1 MKIKLLTFIIA
12 SSLLTGCFPEDTPLP
27 PYEADASVEQLQIP
41 MATFDERLNEYTY
54 KHYFY
59 LDLKTGTLQQAAR
72 ASWDLGFETSP
83 EGYRIILNTANY
95 MQAANLGTVP
105 FDTVLTE
112 AGVKN
117 LTYEFDDPSGEWA
130 RSAIGDWWNA
140 DNETATGDLYI
151 INRGYDASAN
161 LLGYMKVRFEA
172 VDESTFRFRYGS
184 LDGSFSEVAT
194 ITKDPDYNFS
204 FFSLETGE
212 SVRVQPPK
220 TDWDISFSYFS
231 YRYPDGFP
239 YWLSG
244 VLNNRYRVQSA
255 SVMDSTLTFETLT
268 LADTSRVEFTTALDE
283 IGFDW
288 KEYLFGPPARYVTY
302 SDMLY
307 FVRDTE
313 GYYYKLRFLDFY
325 NDQGIRGF
333 PTMEY
338 VRL

>member
-1 MKIKLLTFIIA
+1 MHIKVLTSIIA
-12 SSLLTGCFPEDTPLP
+12 VLLLCSCFPEDTPLP
-27 PYEADASVEQLQIP
+27 PYEADASVQQLQIP
-41 MATFDERLNEYTY
+41 MATYDDVLNEYTY

-59 LDLKTGTLQQAAR
+59 LDLKTGTMQQAER
-72 ASWDLGFETSP
+72 ASWDLGFETSA

-95 MQAANLGTVP
+95 MQATNLGPVP
-105 FDTVLTE
+105 FDTTLTE

-117 LTYEFDDPSGEWA
+117 LTYEFDDPSGAWE
-130 RSAIGDWWNA
+130 RSAIGEWWDPTKA
-140 DNETATGDLYI
+140 EATGDVYV
-151 INRGYDASAN
+151 INRGYGPSAN
-161 LLGYMKVRFEA
+161 LLGYMKVMFES
-172 VDESTFRFRYGS
+172 VNETSFRFRYAS
-184 LDGSFSEVAT
+184 LDGSFSQTTT
-194 ITKDPDYNFS
+194 ITKDPLYNFS
-204 FFSLETGE
+204 FFSLDSGE
-212 SVRVQPPK
+212 KVQVQPPK

-244 VLNNRYRVQSA
+244 VLNNRYQVKAAFVQ
-255 SVMDSTLTFETLT
+255 DTTILFEELT
-268 LADTSRVEFTTALDE
+268 LADTSQVEFTTDLDE
-283 IGFDW
+283 IGFQW
-288 KEYLFGPPARYVTY
+288 KAYLFGPPARYVTY
-302 SDMLY
+302 SYKSY